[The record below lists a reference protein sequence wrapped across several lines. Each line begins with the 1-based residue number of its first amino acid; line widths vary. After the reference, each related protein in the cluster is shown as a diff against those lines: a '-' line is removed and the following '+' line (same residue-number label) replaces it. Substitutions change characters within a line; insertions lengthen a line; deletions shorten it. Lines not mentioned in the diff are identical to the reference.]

1 MTGAPPRPTIGHPP
15 LREPMGS
22 APDPRGGAHADH
34 ELAARDPSG
43 AEMIYLFTI
52 DGHYTAAYWRAR
64 AEEIRSR
71 AEAMH
76 DGYAR
81 TAMTTVAQMYDRM
94 AARAEEREA
103 KGTIV
108 TWH

>member
-1 MTGAPPRPTIGHPP
+1 MR
-15 LREPMGS
+15 S
-22 APDPRGGAHADH
+22 APDPRGGADADDA
-34 ELAARDPSG
+34 LATTGLSDIRVLFCSSRGVDPSG
-43 AEMIYLFTI
+43 AEMIHLFTI

-64 AEEIRSR
+64 AEEARAR

-94 AARAEEREA
+94 AARAEEQEA
-103 KGTIV
+103 KGTIL
-108 TWH
+108 TRH